1 MAPGTRSLDCLPIE
15 VVQLVIHH
23 LSCWE
28 TKQLSQVNR
37 RLRSICIPFVFR
49 CVRFEFSRNSLRDL
63 KDLFTSELRHH
74 VLSFTYVAP
83 ELLKDGMLPHGTG
96 RKFELTRSIDVVNFD
111 HFKSS
116 ILTPDNYVDEAK
128 TLYDYGHP
136 PEFYPPY
143 VAIFTALQKIYR
155 KQNHIIES
163 GMDQAALTLAFRAFS
178 RMKELTVHFCTT
190 IERKD
195 WLEYYMNL
203 DMTMPLKS
211 YEHHVR
217 VLSNALSYARS
228 RGSLV
233 DTVHLSGFQIPRS
246 QYDIADL
253 MSLSSHLREL
263 LSGVFCFKMTQSES
277 SLDLLS
283 RCPLNIVQFDMCY
296 MTVDYRTLRRFLD
309 ENRVPLRSIGVHNVL
324 IANVP
329 FHNEELP
336 YLDIELLR
344 ALVNARGGSQTHE
357 MQCSCLPHRKG
368 WRLLL
373 PDRSAE
379 ESGDQST

>member
-1 MAPGTRSLDCLPIE
+1 
-15 VVQLVIHH
+15 VV
-23 LSCWE
+23 
-28 TKQLSQVNR
+28 
-37 RLRSICIPFVFR
+37 
-49 CVRFEFSRNSLRDL
+49 EFDR
-63 KDLFTSELRHH
+63 
-74 VLSFTYVAP
+74 
-83 ELLKDGMLPHGTG
+83 
-96 RKFELTRSIDVVNFD
+96 
-111 HFKSS
+111 FKSS
-116 ILTPDNYVDEAK
+116 ILTPEDYVNEAK

-136 PEFYPPY
+136 PEYYPPY
-143 VAIFTALQKIYR
+143 MAIFLSLQKICR
-155 KQNHIIES
+155 KQNHIVES

-217 VLSNALSYARS
+217 VVSNALSYARS
-228 RGSLV
+228 RGSQV
-233 DTVHLSGFQIPRS
+233 DTVHLLGLQIPRS
-246 QYDIADL
+246 QYDIPEL
-253 MSLSSHLREL
+253 MSLSGHLREL
-263 LSGVFCFKMTQSES
+263 LSGVLCFKMTQSES

-283 RCPLNIVQFDMCY
+283 RCSLNIVQFDMCY

-309 ENRVPLRSIGVHNVL
+309 ENRIALRSIGVHNVL

-329 FHNEELP
+329 FHEEKLP

-344 ALVNARGGSQTHE
+344 ALVNAQGGAQSHE
-357 MQCSCLPHRKG
+357 TQCNCLPRHNG

-373 PDRSAE
+373 PE
-379 ESGDQST
+379 EPADQSN